1 LKDLNK
7 IKRRGFDLARV
18 LIVDDTPQKVHRHYG
33 NAVYVRPFLGD
44 PADEELLHLR
54 KYLRSV
60 SAVDNVRRI
69 EKRGWR
75 ERIL

>member
-1 LKDLNK
+1 
-7 IKRRGFDLARV
+7 
-18 LIVDDTPQKVHRHYG
+18 
-33 NAVYVRPFLGD
+33 VYVRPFLGD